1 MPRILV
7 IDDEKDIRDLLR
19 VLLESKGYE
28 VVEAENGDA
37 GLRVFRSMPIDLVMT
52 DILMPEKEGLST
64 IMDLKKTN
72 SQLKIIAMS
81 GGAFKSGQYLNYAQK
96 FGADRILEKPFSLQ
110 TVVQAVGE
118 LLP

>member
-19 VLLESKGYE
+19 ILLESKGYE

-37 GLRVFRSMPIDLVMT
+37 GLRIFRSMPVDLVMT

-72 SQLKIIAMS
+72 AQLKVIAMS
-81 GGAFKSGQYLNYAQK
+81 GGALKSGQYLTFARK
-96 FGADRILEKPFSLQ
+96 LGADKILEKPFTLDS
-110 TVVQAVGE
+110 VIQAVEE